1 MALKKSDVNY
11 VYQNYLGRDPDEGA
25 IQDLVGQE
33 INRAQLAET
42 ILNSDE
48 YKSMTP
54 EDQITRQYQNV
65 LGRGPSDDELQRVM
79 GMDDYFN
86 YSSTT
91 MGSREPSQRLD
102 FTPSVLRNDLMKLP
116 EANLV
121 RVYKNYLGRLPDE
134 EAYRNY
140 LSQFEAEP
148 PKGQDVMGQ
157 KSRREQKLVD
167 TNYDFAMDPKR
178 IEEVGWSP
186 EAQEYINSKFEAEAR
201 AYAAEKGIEL
211 PDDFS
216 SLAQL
221 RNPYQDNRA
230 GMEGLNLMN
239 PISFNEG
246 QYYPADSVA
255 DYDVHSGADVYDIPT
270 YAMWF
275 SKAGTAAFTDEEKA
289 KQMVDMYGPAAAVE
303 AYAKDP
309 AGFMKDAAAGV
320 YVNNWLE
327 QNIDPG
333 VTESGANKDKL
344 ATLGQKY
351 QDISNRAI
359 ELGANP
365 DDIAKVTAQKVD
377 KVAGDYQTYYNDMHE
392 NTFMKFLLAAGATM
406 LGAYGL
412 SQVLGAAGTT
422 AAGAG
427 AGAAGTGAGIIPT
440 TTSAYWSGATGLPGY
455 VTGGTGLTGGAGA
468 AAVGTGASGFPI
480 SVYGPATHASSYW
493 SGVQGLPGYASSST
507 GMMPTA
513 GEQLLGGGLK
523 MPTVPGGYGSGVE
536 GLKIPANQGLAPKIG
551 SKVFDSTGLSAGA
564 EQIGKG
570 MVGLKPV
577 GFSMSTSGGLSSLIQ
592 KGKTIF
598 DIASDLS
605 DALGGGKQSQGS
617 GQAPAYRN
625 PAELFPVTN
634 TMISPERWIE
644 MTTPRRT
651 FVGGLGAMKDM
662 T

>member
-121 RVYKNYLGRLPDE
+121 RVFKNYLGRLPDE

-140 LSQFEAEP
+140 LTQFEAEP
-148 PKGQDVMGQ
+148 PKGQDNIGE

-246 QYYPADSVA
+246 QYTPADSVA
-255 DYDVHSGADVYDIPT
+255 EYDVHSGADVYDLPT

-289 KQMVDMYGPAAAVE
+289 QQMVERYGPRAAVD
-303 AYAKDP
+303 AYAQNP
-309 AGFMKDAAAGV
+309 GEFVKDAATGV

-333 VTESGANKDKL
+333 VTQSGANKDKL

-365 DDIAKVTAQKVD
+365 DDIARATAQKVD

-392 NTFMKFLLAAGATM
+392 NTFMKFLLAAGATL

-427 AGAAGTGAGIIPT
+427 AGASAATTTGTG
-440 TTSAYWSGATGLPGY
+440 
-455 VTGGTGLTGGAGA
+455 GGF
-468 AAVGTGASGFPI
+468 VG
-480 SVYGPATHASSYW
+480 
-493 SGVQGLPGYASSST
+493 
-507 GMMPTA
+507 
-513 GEQLLGGGLK
+513 
-523 MPTVPGGYGSGVE
+523 GGYGSVGVSAAPAYA
-536 GLKIPANQGLAPKIG
+536 GTAIPTNIFANPTFPGMPVGGGGGSSVLGGGIKLPGSITGATQAGASGVGNIKVPITQGLAPNLGSSVGAGLQPIG
-551 SKVFDSTGLSAGA
+551 T
-564 EQIGKG
+564 G
-570 MVGLKPV
+570 MVGLQAPSW
-577 GFSMSTSGGLSSLIQ
+577 FLPSTPTPGGLSSLVD
-592 KGKTIF
+592 KAKSLT
-598 DIASDLS
+598 DLV
-605 DALGGGKQSQGS
+605 S
-617 GQAPAYRN
+617 GDQQQQQQQRQAPAYRN
-625 PAELFPVTN
+625 PSELFPVTN
-634 TMISPERWIE
+634 TMISPERWAE

-651 FVGGLGAMKDM
+651 FVGGLGAMKG
-662 T
+662 

>member
-48 YKSMTP
+48 YRSLTP
-54 EDQITRQYQNV
+54 QDQITRQYQNV

-148 PKGQDVMGQ
+148 PKGPDQMGQ

-255 DYDVHSGADVYDIPT
+255 DYDVHSGADVYDLPT

-275 SKAGTAAFTDEEKA
+275 SKAGTAAFTDEDKA
-289 KQMVDMYGPAAAVE
+289 QQMVERYGPRAAVD
-303 AYAKDP
+303 AYAQNP
-309 AGFMKDAAAGV
+309 GEFVRDAAAGV

-333 VTESGANKDKL
+333 VTQSGANKDKL
-344 ATLGQKY
+344 ATLGQRY

-359 ELGANP
+359 ELGADP
-365 DDIAKVTAQKVD
+365 DDIARVTAQKVD

-392 NTFMKFLLAAGATM
+392 NTFMKFLLAAGATL

-412 SQVLGAAGTT
+412 SQVLGAAG
-422 AAGAG
+422 AAGGAGGVSFGAG
-427 AGAAGTGAGIIPT
+427 AGPTLGKGT
-440 TTSAYWSGATGLPGY
+440 YFSGATGLPGY
-455 VTGGTGLTGGAGA
+455 VTGGTGLTAGSGAATGAAGA
-468 AAVGTGASGFPI
+468 VTTP
-480 SVYGPATHASSYW
+480 SVLT
-493 SGVQGLPGYASSST
+493 
-507 GMMPTA
+507 
-513 GEQLLGGGLK
+513 GGLK
-523 MPTVPGGYGSGVE
+523 FPGSMLPSKVPGATHSFASGV
-536 GLKIPANQGLAPKIG
+536 GNIKVPVTQGLAPNVG
-551 SKVFDSTGLSAGA
+551 SKVGAGLDA
-564 EQIGKG
+564 IGKG
-570 MVGLKPV
+570 SVGLQAP
-577 GFSMSTSGGLSSLIQ
+577 SWYLPNTPTGGTSLID
-592 KGKTIF
+592 KAK
-598 DIASDLS
+598 DVLNKADSLS
-605 DALGGGKQSQGS
+605 DILSDGQQPQQQQQRQ
-617 GQAPAYRN
+617 GQAPLYRN
-625 PAELFPVTN
+625 PSELFPVTN
-634 TMISPERWIE
+634 TMISPERWAE

-651 FVGGLGAMKDM
+651 FVGGLGAMRDM

>member
-1 MALKKSDVNY
+1 
-11 VYQNYLGRDPDEGA
+11 
-25 IQDLVGQE
+25 
-33 INRAQLAET
+33 
-42 ILNSDE
+42 
-48 YKSMTP
+48 
-54 EDQITRQYQNV
+54 
-65 LGRGPSDDELQRVM
+65 M

-148 PKGQDVMGQ
+148 PKGQDQMGQ

-246 QYYPADSVA
+246 QYTPADSVA

-289 KQMVDMYGPAAAVE
+289 QQMVERYGPRAAVD
-303 AYAKDP
+303 AYAQNP
-309 AGFMKDAAAGV
+309 SGFMQDAATGV

-333 VTESGANKDKL
+333 VTQSGANKDKL

-365 DDIAKVTAQKVD
+365 DDIARATAQKVD

-392 NTFMKFLLAAGATM
+392 NTFMKFLLAAGATL

-412 SQVLGAAGTT
+412 SQVLGAAG
-422 AAGAG
+422 
-427 AGAAGTGAGIIPT
+427 
-440 TTSAYWSGATGLPGY
+440 ATGEL
-455 VTGGTGLTGGAGA
+455 GLVRELLQPQPQALA
-468 AAVGTGASGFPI
+468 AALLAAATVALVCLQRLLMLAPPSPTNIFSKATFPVCRSVVVAAPELQAEALSSPALCKPENRMSVASGVGNI
-480 SVYGPATHASSYW
+480 
-493 SGVQGLPGYASSST
+493 
-507 GMMPTA
+507 
-513 GEQLLGGGLK
+513 K
-523 MPTVPGGYGSGVE
+523 VPVT
-536 GLKIPANQGLAPKIG
+536 QGLAPNVG
-551 SKVFDSTGLSAGA
+551 SKVGAGLQPIGTGS
-564 EQIGKG
+564 
-570 MVGLKPV
+570 VGLKPV
-577 GFSMSTSGGLSSLIQ
+577 GFSMPPTGGLSEIVN
-592 KGKTIF
+592 KAK
-598 DIASDLS
+598 DLTDLVS
-605 DALGGGKQSQGS
+605 GDQQQPQQQQQPQGGLRKALT
-617 GQAPAYRN
+617 A
-625 PAELFPVTN
+625 AELYPQSNIMIPVEQLL
-634 TMISPERWIE
+634 ERA
-644 MTTPRRT
+644 TPRRT
-651 FVGGLGAMKDM
+651 FVGGLSAMKDM

>member
-48 YKSMTP
+48 YRSLTP
-54 EDQITRQYQNV
+54 QDQITRQYQNV

-121 RVYKNYLGRLPDE
+121 RVFKNYLGRLPDE

-140 LSQFEAEP
+140 LTQFEAEP
-148 PKGQDVMGQ
+148 PKGPDQMGQ

-255 DYDVHSGADVYDIPT
+255 DYDVHSGADVYDLPT

-289 KQMVDMYGPAAAVE
+289 QQMVERYGPRAAVD
-303 AYAKDP
+303 AYAQNP
-309 AGFMKDAAAGV
+309 GEFVKDAATGV

-327 QNIDPG
+327 QNIDPD
-333 VTESGANKDKL
+333 VTASGANKDKL
-344 ATLGQKY
+344 AALGQKY

-365 DDIAKVTAQKVD
+365 DDIARATAQKVD

-392 NTFMKFLLAAGATM
+392 NTFMKFLLATGGLL

-412 SQVLGAAGTT
+412 SQVLGTAGAAGG
-422 AAGAG
+422 AGAG
-427 AGAAGTGAGIIPT
+427 AGATAATTTGTGGGFIGGGYGSVGVSAAPAYASTAIPT
-440 TTSAYWSGATGLPGY
+440 NIFSNATFPGMP
-455 VTGGTGLTGGAGA
+455 VGGG
-468 AAVGTGASGFPI
+468 
-480 SVYGPATHASSYW
+480 
-493 SGVQGLPGYASSST
+493 SST
-507 GMMPTA
+507 GVA
-513 GEQLLGGGLK
+513 GGGLK
-523 MPTVPGGYGSGVE
+523 FPGSMLPSKVPGATESFASGV
-536 GLKIPANQGLAPKIG
+536 GNIKVPVTQGLAPKVG
-551 SKVFDSTGLSAGA
+551 SKVGAGLDA
-564 EQIGKG
+564 IGKG
-570 MVGLKPV
+570 SVGLQAPSWYLPNTPT
-577 GFSMSTSGGLSSLIQ
+577 GGTSLIDKAKDVLNKADSLSDIVSEDQQQRQQPQGGLSRQLSLA
-592 KGKTIF
+592 
-598 DIASDLS
+598 D
-605 DALGGGKQSQGS
+605 
-617 GQAPAYRN
+617 
-625 PAELFPVTN
+625 LFPQTN
-634 TMISPERWIE
+634 IMISPEKWAE

-651 FVGGLGAMKDM
+651 FVGGLSAMRDM

>member
-1 MALKKSDVNY
+1 MPLTRSDVNY

-25 IQDLVGQE
+25 IEDLVGQE
-33 INRAQLAET
+33 IDRSQLANT
-42 ILNSDE
+42 ILQSDE
-48 YKSMTP
+48 YKSLTP
-54 EDQITRQYQNV
+54 EEQITRQYQSV

-86 YSSTT
+86 YEPMT
-91 MGSREPSQRLD
+91 MGSRERAQRLD
-102 FTPSVLRNDLMKLP
+102 FRPSVLRNDLMKLP

-167 TNYDFAMDPKR
+167 TNYEYAMDPKR

-186 EAQEYINSKFEAEAR
+186 EAQEYINSKFDAEAR
-201 AYAAEKGIEL
+201 KYAAEKGIEL

-230 GMEGLNLMN
+230 GMEGLNIMN

-246 QYYPADSVA
+246 QYYPANSVA
-255 DYDVHSGADVYDIPT
+255 DYDVHSGADVYDLPT

-289 KQMVDMYGPAAAVE
+289 KQMVDLYGPAAAVE

-333 VTESGANKDKL
+333 VTESGANRDKL
-344 ATLGQKY
+344 AALGQKY

-365 DDIAKVTAQKVD
+365 DDIARVTAQKVD

-427 AGAAGTGAGIIPT
+427 AGATAATTTGTG
-440 TTSAYWSGATGLPGY
+440 
-455 VTGGTGLTGGAGA
+455 GGFIG
-468 AAVGTGASGFPI
+468 
-480 SVYGPATHASSYW
+480 
-493 SGVQGLPGYASSST
+493 
-507 GMMPTA
+507 
-513 GEQLLGGGLK
+513 
-523 MPTVPGGYGSGVE
+523 GGYGSVGVSAAPAYA
-536 GLKIPANQGLAPKIG
+536 GTAIPTNIFSTPTFPGMPVGGGSSSGVLGSGIKLPGSITGATQAGASGVGNIKVPITQGLAPNLGSSVGAGLQPIG
-551 SKVFDSTGLSAGA
+551 AGS
-564 EQIGKG
+564 
-570 MVGLKPV
+570 VGLKAPEW
-577 GFSMSTSGGLSSLIQ
+577 FLPSTPTPGGLS
-592 KGKTIF
+592 
-598 DIASDLS
+598 DIAKKAKDLTDLVS
-605 DALGGGKQSQGS
+605 GGQQQQQQKTEKK
-617 GQAPAYRN
+617 APAYRN

-644 MTTPRRT
+644 LTTPRRT
-651 FVGGLGAMKDM
+651 FVGGLGAMRDS

>member
-25 IQDLVGQE
+25 IEDLVGQE
-33 INRAQLAET
+33 ISRAQLAET

-48 YKSMTP
+48 YRSLTP
-54 EDQITRQYQNV
+54 QDQITRQYQNV

-79 GMDDYFN
+79 SMDDYFN

-148 PKGQDVMGQ
+148 PKGPDQMGQ

-201 AYAAEKGIEL
+201 RYAAEKGIEL

-255 DYDVHSGADVYDIPT
+255 DYDVHSGADVYDLPT

-289 KQMVDMYGPAAAVE
+289 QQMVERYGPRAAVD
-303 AYAKDP
+303 AYAQNP
-309 AGFMKDAAAGV
+309 GEFVRDAAAGV

-333 VTESGANKDKL
+333 VTQSGANKDKL
-344 ATLGQKY
+344 ATLGQRY

-365 DDIAKVTAQKVD
+365 DDIARVTAQKVD

-392 NTFMKFLLAAGATM
+392 NTFMKFLLAAGATL

-427 AGAAGTGAGIIPT
+427 AGASAASTAGTG
-440 TTSAYWSGATGLPGY
+440 
-455 VTGGTGLTGGAGA
+455 GGFIG
-468 AAVGTGASGFPI
+468 
-480 SVYGPATHASSYW
+480 
-493 SGVQGLPGYASSST
+493 
-507 GMMPTA
+507 
-513 GEQLLGGGLK
+513 
-523 MPTVPGGYGSGVE
+523 GGYGSVGASAAPAYAGTAIPTNIFSNATFPGMPVGGGGSSGVL
-536 GLKIPANQGLAPKIG
+536 GSGIKLPGSITGATQAGASGVGNIKVPITQGLAPNVG
-551 SKVFDSTGLSAGA
+551 SKVGAGLDA
-564 EQIGKG
+564 IGKG
-570 MVGLKPV
+570 SVGLQAPSWYLPNTPT
-577 GFSMSTSGGLSSLIQ
+577 GGTSLLD
-592 KGKTIF
+592 KAKDVLNKTK
-598 DIASDLS
+598 DLS
-605 DALGGGKQSQGS
+605 DIVSGDQQQRFQPIGALRQFDIGDLYPQSTIMMS
-617 GQAPAYRN
+617 PE
-625 PAELFPVTN
+625 ELRRRTE
-634 TMISPERWIE
+634 ISPI
-644 MTTPRRT
+644 
-651 FVGGLGAMKDM
+651 GGLGAMRKL

>member
-33 INRAQLAET
+33 INRAQLTNT
-42 ILNSDE
+42 ILQSDE
-48 YKSMTP
+48 YKSLTP
-54 EDQITRQYQNV
+54 EDQISRQYQNI
-65 LGRGPSDDELQRVM
+65 LGRGPSEDELQRVM
-79 GMDDYFN
+79 SMDDYFN

-148 PKGQDVMGQ
+148 PKGPDQMGQ

-289 KQMVDMYGPAAAVE
+289 QQMVERYGPRAAVD
-303 AYAKDP
+303 AYAQNP
-309 AGFMKDAAAGV
+309 GGFMRDAAAGV

-333 VTESGANKDKL
+333 VTQSGANKDKL

-365 DDIAKVTAQKVD
+365 DDIAKTTAQKVD

-412 SQVLGAAGTT
+412 SQVLGAAGAT
-422 AAGAG
+422 AGAG
-427 AGAAGTGAGIIPT
+427 AGAGATAATTTGTGGGFIGGGYGSVGV
-440 TTSAYWSGATGLPGY
+440 SAAPAY
-455 VTGGTGLTGGAGA
+455 
-468 AAVGTGASGFPI
+468 VGTPI
-480 SVYGPATHASSYW
+480 SSTIFKTPTF
-493 SGVQGLPGYASSST
+493 PGMPVGGGSST
-507 GMMPTA
+507 GVA
-513 GEQLLGGGLK
+513 GGGLK
-523 MPTVPGGYGSGVE
+523 FPGSLSGTTHAGASGV
-536 GLKIPANQGLAPKIG
+536 GNIKVPVTQGLAPNVG
-551 SKVFDSTGLSAGA
+551 SKVGAGLQPIGTGS
-564 EQIGKG
+564 
-570 MVGLKPV
+570 VGLKPV
-577 GFSMSTSGGLSSLIQ
+577 GFSMPPTGGLSEIVN
-592 KGKTIF
+592 KAK
-598 DIASDLS
+598 DLTDLVS
-605 DALGGGKQSQGS
+605 GGQQPQQQQQRQ
-617 GQAPAYRN
+617 GQAPLYRN
-625 PAELFPVTN
+625 PSELFPVTN
-634 TMISPERWIE
+634 TMISPERWAE

-651 FVGGLGAMKDM
+651 FVGGLGAMRDM

>member
-1 MALKKSDVNY
+1 MPLTRSDVNY

-25 IQDLVGQE
+25 IADLVGQD
-33 INRAQLAET
+33 IDRSQLTNT
-42 ILNSDE
+42 ILQSDE
-48 YKSMTP
+48 YKSLTP
-54 EDQITRQYQNV
+54 EDQISRQYQNI
-65 LGRGPSDDELQRVM
+65 LGRGPSEDELQRVM
-79 GMDDYFN
+79 SMDDYFN
-86 YSSTT
+86 YQATQ
-91 MGSREPSQRLD
+91 MGGRDQPERLD
-102 FTPSVLRNDLMKLP
+102 FRPSVLRNDLMKLP

-167 TNYDFAMDPKR
+167 TNYEYAMDPKR

-201 AYAAEKGIEL
+201 KYAAEKGIEL

-230 GMEGLNLMN
+230 GMEGLNIMN

-246 QYYPADSVA
+246 QYYPANSVA
-255 DYDVHSGADVYDIPT
+255 DYDVHSGADVYDLPT

-289 KQMVDMYGPAAAVE
+289 KQMVDLYGPAAAVE
-303 AYAKDP
+303 AYARDP

-333 VTESGANKDKL
+333 VTESGANRDKL
-344 ATLGQKY
+344 AALGQKY

-365 DDIAKVTAQKVD
+365 DDIARVTAQKVD

-422 AAGAG
+422 AAG

-523 MPTVPGGYGSGVE
+523 MPTVPGGYGSGTE

-564 EQIGKG
+564 ERIGTG

-577 GFSMSTSGGLSSLIQ
+577 GFSMPTPGGLSSYLQ
-592 KGKTIF
+592 KAKDVVGKVQDVT
-598 DIASDLS
+598 DIVT
-605 DALGGGKQSQGS
+605 GGQQQQQQKTEKK
-617 GQAPAYRN
+617 APAYRN

-634 TMISPERWIE
+634 TMISPERWAE
-644 MTTPRRT
+644 LTTPRRT
-651 FVGGLGAMKDM
+651 FVGGLGAMKE
-662 T
+662 

>member
-1 MALKKSDVNY
+1 MALTRSDVNY
-11 VYQNYLGRDPDEGA
+11 VYQSYLGRDPDEGA
-25 IQDLVGQE
+25 IADLVGQD
-33 INRAQLAET
+33 IDRSQLVST
-42 ILNSDE
+42 ITSSDE
-48 YKSMTP
+48 YKSLTP
-54 EDQITRQYQNV
+54 EDQITRQFQNV
-65 LGRGPSDDELQRVM
+65 LGRAPSESEIERIQS
-79 GMDDYFN
+79 MDDYFN
-86 YSSTT
+86 YEPMT
-91 MGSREPSQRLD
+91 MGSREKAQRLD
-102 FTPSVLRNDLMKLP
+102 FKPSVLRNDLMKLP

-134 EAYRNY
+134 EAYQNY
-140 LSQFEAEP
+140 LTQFEAEP
-148 PKGQDVMGQ
+148 PKGQDLMGQ
-157 KSRREQKLVD
+157 QSRREQKLVD
-167 TNYDFAMDPKR
+167 TNYDFKLDPKR

-186 EAQEYINSKFEAEAR
+186 EAQQYINSKFDEQAR

-216 SLAQL
+216 ALAQL

-239 PISFNEG
+239 PITYEPGPFGTGEK
-246 QYYPADSVA
+246 PVE
-255 DYDVHSGADVYDIPT
+255 YDVHSGADLYDIPVT
-270 YAMWF
+270 AMWF

-289 KQMVDMYGPAAAVE
+289 RRMVELYGPAAAVE

-344 ATLGQKY
+344 AALGQRY
-351 QDISNRAI
+351 QEIANRAI
-359 ELGANP
+359 ELGADPN
-365 DDIAKVTAQKVD
+365 DIANFTAQKVD
-377 KVAGDYQTYYNDMHE
+377 KVAGDYQTYYNDTHE
-392 NTFMKFLLAAGATM
+392 NTFMKFLLAAGGVM

-412 SQVLGAAGTT
+412 SQVLG
-422 AAGAG
+422 G
-427 AGAAGTGAGIIPT
+427 AGAAGGAGGVSFGAGAGPT
-440 TTSAYWSGATGLPGY
+440 LGTGTYFSGATGLPGY
-455 VTGGTGLTGGAGA
+455 VTGGTGLTSGAGA

-513 GEQLLGGGLK
+513 GEQLLGGGLR

-536 GLKIPANQGLAPKIG
+536 GLKIPANQGLAPNIG
-551 SKVFDSTGLSAGA
+551 SKVFDASGVSAGA

-577 GFSMSTSGGLSSLIQ
+577 GFSMPTSGGLSSLIQ
-592 KGKTIF
+592 KGKSIF
-598 DIASDLS
+598 DVASDLS
-605 DALGGGKQSQGS
+605 DALSGGQKADQDVAQRS
-617 GQAPAYRN
+617 GLTVAIPQ
-625 PAELFPVTN
+625 TN
-634 TMISPERWIE
+634 IMIPIEKWLE

-651 FVGGLGAMKDM
+651 FVGGLNAVRD
-662 T
+662 

>member
-25 IQDLVGQE
+25 IEDLVGQE
-33 INRAQLAET
+33 ISRAQLADT

-48 YKSMTP
+48 YRSLTP
-54 EDQITRQYQNV
+54 QDQITRQYQNV

-86 YSSTT
+86 YSPMT
-91 MGSREPSQRLD
+91 MRGDQPERLD

-121 RVYKNYLGRLPDE
+121 RVFKNYLGRLPDE

-140 LSQFEAEP
+140 LTQFEAEP
-148 PKGQDVMGQ
+148 PKGPDQMGQ
-157 KSRREQKLVD
+157 TSRREQKLVD
-167 TNYDFAMDPKR
+167 TNYEYAMDPKR

-186 EAQEYINSKFEAEAR
+186 EAQQYINSKFDEQAR

-211 PDDFS
+211 PEDFS

-246 QYYPADSVA
+246 PYYPPDSAA
-255 DYDVHSGADVYDIPT
+255 DYDVHSGADAYDIPT

-289 KQMVDMYGPAAAVE
+289 QQMVERYGPRAAVD
-303 AYAKDP
+303 AYAQNP
-309 AGFMKDAAAGV
+309 GEFVRDAAAGV

-333 VTESGANKDKL
+333 VTESGANRDKL
-344 ATLGQKY
+344 AALGQKY

-359 ELGANP
+359 ELGADP
-365 DDIAKVTAQKVD
+365 DDIARVTAQKVD
-377 KVAGDYQTYYNDMHE
+377 KVAGDYQTYYNHTHD
-392 NTFMKFLLAAGATM
+392 NTFMKFLLVAGGLM

-412 SQVLGAAGTT
+412 SQVLGTAGAAG
-422 AAGAG
+422 GAG

-440 TTSAYWSGATGLPGY
+440 TTSAYWSGVTGLPGY
-455 VTGGTGLTGGAGA
+455 VTGGTGLTAGAGTAAGA
-468 AAVGTGASGFPI
+468 AGAVTTP
-480 SVYGPATHASSYW
+480 SVLT
-493 SGVQGLPGYASSST
+493 
-507 GMMPTA
+507 
-513 GEQLLGGGLK
+513 GGLK
-523 MPTVPGGYGSGVE
+523 YPGSMLPSKVPGATHSFASGV
-536 GLKIPANQGLAPKIG
+536 GNIKVPVTQGLAPKVG
-551 SKVFDSTGLSAGA
+551 SKVGAGLDA
-564 EQIGKG
+564 IGKG
-570 MVGLKPV
+570 SVGLQAPSWYLPNTPT
-577 GFSMSTSGGLSSLIQ
+577 GGTSLIDKAKDVLNKADSLSDILSDGQQPQQQRQPQGGLSRQLSLA
-592 KGKTIF
+592 
-598 DIASDLS
+598 D
-605 DALGGGKQSQGS
+605 
-617 GQAPAYRN
+617 
-625 PAELFPVTN
+625 LFPQTN
-634 TMISPERWIE
+634 IMISPEKWAE

-651 FVGGLGAMKDM
+651 FVGGLSAMRDM

>member
-25 IQDLVGQE
+25 IADLVGQE
-33 INRAQLAET
+33 INRAQLADT

-48 YKSMTP
+48 YRSLTP
-54 EDQITRQYQNV
+54 QDQITRQYQNV

-86 YSSTT
+86 YSPMT
-91 MGSREPSQRLD
+91 MRGDQPERLD

-121 RVYKNYLGRLPDE
+121 RVFKNYLGRLPDE

-140 LSQFEAEP
+140 LTQFEAEP
-148 PKGQDVMGQ
+148 PKGPDQMGQ
-157 KSRREQKLVD
+157 TSRREQKLVD

-201 AYAAEKGIEL
+201 KYAAEKGIEL

-255 DYDVHSGADVYDIPT
+255 DYDVHSGADVYDLPT

-289 KQMVDMYGPAAAVE
+289 KQMVDLYGPAAAVE

-344 ATLGQKY
+344 AALGQKY

-365 DDIAKVTAQKVD
+365 DDIARVTAQKVD

-392 NTFMKFLLAAGATM
+392 NTFMKFLLATGGLL

-427 AGAAGTGAGIIPT
+427 AGAGATAATTTGTG
-440 TTSAYWSGATGLPGY
+440 
-455 VTGGTGLTGGAGA
+455 GGFIG
-468 AAVGTGASGFPI
+468 
-480 SVYGPATHASSYW
+480 
-493 SGVQGLPGYASSST
+493 
-507 GMMPTA
+507 
-513 GEQLLGGGLK
+513 
-523 MPTVPGGYGSGVE
+523 GGYGSVGVSAAPAYA
-536 GLKIPANQGLAPKIG
+536 GTTIPTTIFKTPTFPGMPVGGGGSSGVLGSGIKLPGSITGATQAGASGVGNIKVPITQGLAPNVG
-551 SKVFDSTGLSAGA
+551 SKVGAGLDA
-564 EQIGKG
+564 IGKG
-570 MVGLKPV
+570 SVGLQAPSWYLPNTPT
-577 GFSMSTSGGLSSLIQ
+577 GGTSLIDKAKDVLNKADSLSDIVSEDQQQRQQPQGGLRR
-592 KGKTIF
+592 
-598 DIASDLS
+598 
-605 DALGGGKQSQGS
+605 ALT
-617 GQAPAYRN
+617 AAD
-625 PAELFPVTN
+625 LFPQTN
-634 TMISPERWIE
+634 IMISPEKWAE
-644 MTTPRRT
+644 MTNPRRT

>member
-1 MALKKSDVNY
+1 MALSRSDVNY
-11 VYQNYLGRDPDEGA
+11 VYQSYLGRDPDEGA
-25 IQDLVGQE
+25 IADLVGQD
-33 INRAQLAET
+33 IDRSQLVST
-42 ILNSDE
+42 ITSSDE
-48 YKSMTP
+48 YKSLTP
-54 EDQITRQYQNV
+54 EDQITRQFQNV
-65 LGRGPSDDELQRVM
+65 LGRGPSESEMQRIQS
-79 GMDDYFN
+79 MDDYFN
-86 YSSTT
+86 YEPMT
-91 MGSREPSQRLD
+91 MGSREQAQRLD
-102 FTPSVLRNDLMKLP
+102 FKPSVLRNDLMKLP

-140 LSQFEAEP
+140 LTQFEAEP

-157 KSRREQKLVD
+157 QSRREQKLVD
-167 TNYDFAMDPKR
+167 TNYDFKMDPKR

-186 EAQEYINSKFEAEAR
+186 EAQQYINSKFDEQAR
-201 AYAAEKGIEL
+201 AYAAERGIEL

-216 SLAQL
+216 ALAQL

-230 GMEGLNLMN
+230 GMEGLNLMK
-239 PISFNEG
+239 PIAFESGIFG
-246 QYYPADSVA
+246 GDSPSE
-255 DYDVHSGADVYDIPT
+255 YDVHSGADLYDIPVT
-270 YAMWF
+270 AMWF

-289 KQMVDMYGPAAAVE
+289 KRMVELYGPAAAVE

-344 ATLGQKY
+344 AALGQRYK
-351 QDISNRAI
+351 DISNRAI
-359 ELGANP
+359 ELGADPN
-365 DDIAKVTAQKVD
+365 DIANVTAQKVD

-392 NTFMKFLLAAGATM
+392 NTFMKFLLAAGGVM

-412 SQVLGAAGTT
+412 SQVLG
-422 AAGAG
+422 G
-427 AGAAGTGAGIIPT
+427 AGAAGAGGTLGSLGPT
-440 TTSAYWSGATGLPGY
+440 YNFAAGATP
-455 VTGGTGLTGGAGA
+455 A
-468 AAVGTGASGFPI
+468 AWNQAVFGSAAGTGASGFPL
-480 SVYGPATHASSYW
+480 SVYAPATHASSYW

-523 MPTVPGGYGSGVE
+523 MPAVPGGYGSGVE
-536 GLKIPANQGLAPKIG
+536 GLKIPPNQGLAPKIG

-577 GFSMSTSGGLSSLIQ
+577 GFSMPTSGGLSSLIQ
-592 KGKTIF
+592 KGKNVF

-605 DALGGGKQSQGS
+605 DALGGGKQSQGG
-617 GQAPAYRN
+617 GQAPLYRN

-634 TMISPERWIE
+634 TMISPEKWLE
-644 MTTPRRT
+644 MTTPRRI
-651 FVGGLGAMKDM
+651 FVGGLGAMRDM